1 MLIKLINLML
11 IVSAIKVFFFFNV
24 VLWNGILSFHS
35 SDYLSSELQ
44 AIRMTGGDEDKMEID
59 EEVYF

>member
-1 MLIKLINLML
+1 MKWHPI
-11 IVSAIKVFFFFNV
+11 F
-24 VLWNGILSFHS
+24 SFL